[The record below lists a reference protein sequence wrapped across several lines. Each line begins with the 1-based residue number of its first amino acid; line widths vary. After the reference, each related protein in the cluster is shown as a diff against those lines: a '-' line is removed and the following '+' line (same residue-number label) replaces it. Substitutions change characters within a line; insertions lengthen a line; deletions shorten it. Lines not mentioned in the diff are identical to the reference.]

1 MHGGGGG
8 FILTQVP
15 NSKEPQTATA
25 VERRTIRSEPAA
37 SGRPSSLP
45 QSDAAASSGLPR
57 ILSWSSLPQWRR
69 RSGSVVVVVVA
80 APTTPASTSSAA
92 RTMPIVLVFRV
103 ATDVR

>member
-25 VERRTIRSEPAA
+25 VERRTIRSEPAV
-37 SGRPSSLP
+37 SGRPSLP